1 LGSVHDLE
9 ASAGS
14 LSRKLFLTH
23 WLHPAVLLCWFGGI
37 AVHTAFQ
44 GNLQLWLENPLRF
57 SGIAHSLWEPHLSS
71 GAIPVNE
78 HPASGFSFWARSVG
92 FVTPALPS
100 FLCPLFGSA
109 FRMKSP
115 PRKASLRSTR
125 FAWWSGNARFIES
138 SGSFVG
144 AHVAHAGLISFWA
157 GSMALFE
164 VSHFVFERP
173 LYEQGGILL
182 PHMSTLAVA
191 VGPGGDVDVAFPFL
205 SLGCLH
211 PLASGVLGLGG
222 LFHVA
227 VGPASI
233 AASPGGSV
241 SFFTWQDRFRLT
253 SILGAHLVIVGAA
266 SLLLVSSAL
275 ANGTF
280 DSWACGGGNRR
291 VLLFDA
297 VTLHFFTLGRFLI
310 RAPFGSEGNI
320 LGVRSVEDI
329 LGGHFSLGLFLV
341 FGGFWHASTK
351 PFHFFVRAFAWS
363 GEAFLGLSLSAL
375 SLCGFAAASFA
386 WYNNTA
392 YPSEFYGPT
401 GPEASQ
407 AQTFTFL
414 LRDQRLGLDVLGA
427 QGPTAMGK
435 YLMRAPTGEIIFGG
449 ETMRFWSMQGS
460 WLVPLRGSTGLEMS
474 RITLDSQSWQHRRA
488 GEFMTHAPLGS
499 LNSVGGVAT
508 EVNAVNFVSP
518 RSWLNGSEL

>member
-1 LGSVHDLE
+1 MTRILRQWFVLHEKGTI
-9 ASAGS
+9 AS
-14 LSRKLFLTH
+14 LL
-23 WLHPAVLLCWFGGI
+23 WLDTVDFITPGTENQRVPDSFS
-37 AVHTAFQ
+37 HTAAQEAPWFAL
-44 GNLQLWLENPLRF
+44 GPIADLLWLRTLSLR
-57 SGIAHSLWEPHLSS
+57 
-71 GAIPVNE
+71 
-78 HPASGFSFWARSVG
+78 
-92 FVTPALPS
+92 
-100 FLCPLFGSA
+100 CPLFGSA

-363 GEAFLGLSLSAL
+363 GEAFLGLSLSVSSVYFPWL
-375 SLCGFAAASFA
+375 AAASLHHFWLSVHFA
-386 WYNNTA
+386 GLVELLNTFKVHEKLA
-392 YPSEFYGPT
+392 
-401 GPEASQ
+401 
-407 AQTFTFL
+407 
-414 LRDQRLGLDVLGA
+414 
-427 QGPTAMGK
+427 
-435 YLMRAPTGEIIFGG
+435 
-449 ETMRFWSMQGS
+449 
-460 WLVPLRGSTGLEMS
+460 
-474 RITLDSQSWQHRRA
+474 
-488 GEFMTHAPLGS
+488 
-499 LNSVGGVAT
+499 
-508 EVNAVNFVSP
+508 
-518 RSWLNGSEL
+518 